1 MSNFLYNL
9 EGRGKIMIKKA
20 FDSEKYLS
28 MQRDKILERIQM
40 FNGKLYME
48 FGGKMFQDY
57 HASRVLPGYDPNNKI
72 KLLLELKE
80 QVEIIICINANNIEN
95 SKARGDLGISYDQEV
110 FRLIDAFKELGLY
123 VGSVVIT
130 QYAHQNGVDAF
141 RNAFTSFLILS

>member
-1 MSNFLYNL
+1 
-9 EGRGKIMIKKA
+9 MIKKA

-72 KLLLELKE
+72 KLLLALI
-80 QVEIIICINANNIEN
+80 QMM
-95 SKARGDLGISYDQEV
+95 ISTCS
-110 FRLIDAFKELGLY
+110 LSSNK
-123 VGSVVIT
+123 S
-130 QYAHQNGVDAF
+130 
-141 RNAFTSFLILS
+141 LILLFGSYPGNTLDAW

>member
-1 MSNFLYNL
+1 
-9 EGRGKIMIKKA
+9 MIKKA

-95 SKARGDLGISYDQEV
+95 S
-110 FRLIDAFKELGLY
+110 FKNWSNFSEKSLQHPNKE
-123 VGSVVIT
+123 S
-130 QYAHQNGVDAF
+130 Q
-141 RNAFTSFLILS
+141 

>member
-1 MSNFLYNL
+1 
-9 EGRGKIMIKKA
+9 MIKKA

-72 KLLLELKE
+72 KLLLE
-80 QVEIIICINANNIEN
+80 
-95 SKARGDLGISYDQEV
+95 